1 MVCLARDCARARV
14 LSSMIEIL
22 LTDFESQDAMHSS
35 NVVTGGWDGRPVTDP
50 T

>member
-22 LTDFESQDAMHSS
+22 LTDFESQDETHS

>member
-22 LTDFESQDAMHSS
+22 LTDFEAQEEKHS